1 MPVFNPQQIKM
12 VETRV
17 KSTGE
22 PCNPGIVTAILLIL
36 SVVVQPAIAGQT
48 MESLSSINLPEPR
61 TEHGTS
67 VEQALRLRRS
77 VRSFSAKPLQLAE
90 AAQLLW
96 SAQGITSR
104 EGLRTAPSAGA
115 LYPLEIYL
123 VAGNVNDL
131 PVGLWHYLP
140 DTHRLERLA
149 DTDIRIPLAHAA
161 LDQAWI
167 REAAAVVVFAAVY
180 ERTSRKY
187 GERATRYVHIEAGH
201 AAENLF
207 LQAVSLDLKTVIV
220 GAFRD
225 DELRN
230 TLQLPEDHA
239 PLILMPVG
247 R

>member
-1 MPVFNPQQIKM
+1 MDKTQ
-12 VETRV
+12 V
-17 KSTGE
+17 KSTRE
-22 PCNPGIVTAILLIL
+22 QCHPGIIIAILLIL
-36 SVVVQPAIAGQT
+36 SVTVQPVIAGQT
-48 MESLSSINLPEPR
+48 MGNPSSINLPEPH
-61 TEHGTS
+61 TDAGTS

-77 VRSFSAKPLQLAE
+77 VRTFAEKPLQLSE
-90 AAQLLW
+90 VAQLLW

-104 EGLRTAPSAGA
+104 DGLRTAPSAGA

-123 VAGNVNDL
+123 VAGSVNDL
-131 PVGLWHYLP
+131 PVGIWHYLP
-140 DTHRLERLA
+140 DNHRLEQLN
-149 DTDIRIPLAHAA
+149 DTDIRNPLAHAA

-180 ERTSRKY
+180 ERTTRKY
-187 GERATRYVHIEAGH
+187 GKRGIRYVHIEAGH

-207 LQAVSLDLKTVIV
+207 LQAVSLDLNTVIV

-225 DELRN
+225 DAIRN
-230 TLQLPEDHA
+230 ALKLPQDHV

>member
-1 MPVFNPQQIKM
+1 MGNP
-12 VETRV
+12 
-17 KSTGE
+17 
-22 PCNPGIVTAILLIL
+22 
-36 SVVVQPAIAGQT
+36 
-48 MESLSSINLPEPR
+48 SSINLPEPH
-61 TEHGTS
+61 TDAGTS

-77 VRSFSAKPLQLAE
+77 VRTFAEKPLQLSE
-90 AAQLLW
+90 VAQLLW

-104 EGLRTAPSAGA
+104 DGLRTAPSAGA

-123 VAGNVNDL
+123 VAGSVNDL
-131 PVGLWHYLP
+131 PVGVWHYLP
-140 DTHRLERLA
+140 DNHRLEHLN
-149 DTDIRIPLAHAA
+149 DTDIRNPLAHAA

-180 ERTSRKY
+180 ERTTRKY
-187 GERATRYVHIEAGH
+187 GKRGIRYVHIEAGH

-207 LQAVSLDLKTVIV
+207 LQAVSLDLNTVIV

-225 DELRN
+225 DAIRN
-230 TLQLPEDHA
+230 ALNLPQDHV

>member
-1 MPVFNPQQIKM
+1 MDKTQ
-12 VETRV
+12 V
-17 KSTGE
+17 KSTRE
-22 PCNPGIVTAILLIL
+22 QCHPGIIIAILLIL
-36 SVVVQPAIAGQT
+36 SVTVQPVIAGQT
-48 MESLSSINLPEPR
+48 MGNPSSINLPEPH
-61 TEHGTS
+61 TDAGTS

-77 VRSFSAKPLQLAE
+77 VRTFAEKPLQLSE
-90 AAQLLW
+90 VAQLLW

-104 EGLRTAPSAGA
+104 DGLRTAPSAGA

-123 VAGNVNDL
+123 VAGSVNDL
-131 PVGLWHYLP
+131 PVGVWHYLP
-140 DTHRLERLA
+140 DNHRLEQLN
-149 DTDIRIPLAHAA
+149 DTDIRNPLAHAA

-180 ERTSRKY
+180 ERTTRKY
-187 GERATRYVHIEAGH
+187 GKRGIRYVYIEAGH

-207 LQAVSLDLKTVIV
+207 LQAVSLDLNTVIV

-225 DELRN
+225 DAIRN
-230 TLQLPEDHA
+230 ALNLPQDHV

>member
-1 MPVFNPQQIKM
+1 MDRTQ
-12 VETRV
+12 V
-17 KSTGE
+17 KSTRE
-22 PCNPGIVTAILLIL
+22 QCHPGIIIAILLIL
-36 SVVVQPAIAGQT
+36 SVTVQPVIAGQT
-48 MESLSSINLPEPR
+48 MGNPSSINLPEPR
-61 TEHGTS
+61 TDAGTS

-77 VRSFSAKPLQLAE
+77 GRTFAEKPLQLSE
-90 AAQLLW
+90 VAQLLW

-104 EGLRTAPSAGA
+104 DGLRTAPSAGA

-123 VAGNVNDL
+123 VAGSVNDL
-131 PVGLWHYLP
+131 PVGVWHYLP
-140 DTHRLERLA
+140 DNHRLEQLN
-149 DTDIRIPLAHAA
+149 DTDIRNPLAHAA

-180 ERTSRKY
+180 ERTTRKY
-187 GERATRYVHIEAGH
+187 GKRGIRYVHIEAGH

-207 LQAVSLDLKTVIV
+207 LQAVSLDLNTVIV

-225 DELRN
+225 DAIRN
-230 TLQLPEDHA
+230 VLKLPPDHV

>member
-1 MPVFNPQQIKM
+1 MSI
-12 VETRV
+12 T
-17 KSTGE
+17 
-22 PCNPGIVTAILLIL
+22 
-36 SVVVQPAIAGQT
+36 VQPVIAGQT
-48 MESLSSINLPEPR
+48 MENPSSIKLPEPR
-61 TEHGTS
+61 TDAGTS

-77 VRSFSAKPLQLAE
+77 VRTFAEKPLQLSDV
-90 AAQLLW
+90 AQLLW

-104 EGLRTAPSAGA
+104 DGLRTAPSAGA

-123 VAGNVNDL
+123 VAGRVNDL
-131 PVGLWHYLP
+131 PVGVWHYLP
-140 DTHRLERLA
+140 DNHRLEQLDDSDIRNRLA
-149 DTDIRIPLAHAA
+149 DAA

-180 ERTSRKY
+180 ERTNRKY
-187 GERATRYVHIEAGH
+187 GKRGIRYVHIEAGH

-207 LQAVSLDLKTVIV
+207 LQAVSLDLNTVIV

-225 DELRN
+225 DAVRN
-230 TLQLPEDHA
+230 ALKLPQDHV

>member
-1 MPVFNPQQIKM
+1 MDKTQ
-12 VETRV
+12 V
-17 KSTGE
+17 KSTRE
-22 PCNPGIVTAILLIL
+22 QCHPGIIIAILLIL
-36 SVVVQPAIAGQT
+36 SVTVQPVIAGQT
-48 MESLSSINLPEPR
+48 MGNPSSINLPEPH
-61 TEHGTS
+61 TDAGTS

-77 VRSFSAKPLQLAE
+77 VRTFAEKPLQLSE
-90 AAQLLW
+90 VAQLLW

-104 EGLRTAPSAGA
+104 DGLRTAPSAGA

-123 VAGNVNDL
+123 VAGSVNDL
-131 PVGLWHYLP
+131 PVGVWHYLP
-140 DTHRLERLA
+140 DNHRLEQLN
-149 DTDIRIPLAHAA
+149 DTDIRNPLAHAA

-180 ERTSRKY
+180 ERTTRKY
-187 GERATRYVHIEAGH
+187 GKRGIRYVHIEAGH

-207 LQAVSLDLKTVIV
+207 LQAVSLDLNTVIV

-225 DELRN
+225 DAIRN
-230 TLQLPEDHA
+230 ALNLPQDHV

>member
-1 MPVFNPQQIKM
+1 M
-12 VETRV
+12 ET
-17 KSTGE
+17 
-22 PCNPGIVTAILLIL
+22 
-36 SVVVQPAIAGQT
+36 
-48 MESLSSINLPEPR
+48 LSSIKLPEPR
-61 TEHGTS
+61 TDHSTS

-77 VRSFSAKPLQLAE
+77 VRTFSAKPLQLAE
-90 AAQLLW
+90 VAQLLW

-104 EGLRTAPSAGA
+104 DGLRTAPSAGA

-140 DTHRLERLA
+140 DHHRLERLA

-161 LDQAWI
+161 LDQTWI
-167 REAAAVVVFAAVY
+167 REAAAIVVFAAVY

-187 GERATRYVHIEAGH
+187 GKRAKRYVHIEAGH

-207 LQAVSLDLKTVIV
+207 LQAASLDLKTVIV
-220 GAFRD
+220 GAFQD

-230 TLQLPEDHA
+230 TLQLPDDHA

>member
-1 MPVFNPQQIKM
+1 MDKTQ
-12 VETRV
+12 V
-17 KSTGE
+17 KSTRE
-22 PCNPGIVTAILLIL
+22 QCHPGIIIAILLIL
-36 SVVVQPAIAGQT
+36 SVTVQPVIAGQI
-48 MESLSSINLPEPR
+48 MGNPPSIKLPEPH
-61 TEHGTS
+61 TDAGTS

-77 VRSFSAKPLQLAE
+77 VRTFAEKPLQLSE
-90 AAQLLW
+90 VAQLLW

-104 EGLRTAPSAGA
+104 DGLRTAPSAGA

-123 VAGNVNDL
+123 VAGSVNDL
-131 PVGLWHYLP
+131 PVGVWHYLP
-140 DTHRLERLA
+140 DNHRLEHLN
-149 DTDIRIPLAHAA
+149 DTDIRNPLTHAA

-180 ERTSRKY
+180 ERTTRKY
-187 GERATRYVHIEAGH
+187 GKRGIRYVHIEAGH

-207 LQAVSLDLKTVIV
+207 LQAVSLDLNTVIV

-225 DELRN
+225 DAIRN
-230 TLQLPEDHA
+230 ALKLPQDHV

>member
-1 MPVFNPQQIKM
+1 M
-12 VETRV
+12 VGTQV
-17 KSTGE
+17 ISTGA
-22 PCNPGIVTAILLIL
+22 PCHPGILVVILLML
-36 SVVVQPAIAGQT
+36 SVTVQPVIAGQT
-48 MESLSSINLPEPR
+48 METLSSIKLPEPR
-61 TEHGTS
+61 TDHGTS

-77 VRSFSAKPLQLAE
+77 VRSFSARPLQLAE

-96 SAQGITSR
+96 SAQGITHR
-104 EGLRTAPSAGA
+104 DGLRTTPSAGA

-140 DTHRLERLA
+140 DDHRLERLA
-149 DTDIRIPLAHAA
+149 DTDIRTPLAHAA

-167 REAAAVVVFAAVY
+167 REAAAVVVIAAVY

-187 GERATRYVHIEAGH
+187 GERAIRYVHIEAGH

>member
-1 MPVFNPQQIKM
+1 MDRTQ
-12 VETRV
+12 V
-17 KSTGE
+17 KSTRE
-22 PCNPGIVTAILLIL
+22 QCHPGIIIAILLIL
-36 SVVVQPAIAGQT
+36 SVTVQPVIAGQT
-48 MESLSSINLPEPR
+48 MGNPSSINLPEPH
-61 TEHGTS
+61 TDAGTS

-77 VRSFSAKPLQLAE
+77 VRTFAEKPLQLSE
-90 AAQLLW
+90 VAQLLW

-104 EGLRTAPSAGA
+104 DGLRTAPSAGA

-123 VAGNVNDL
+123 VAGSVNDL
-131 PVGLWHYLP
+131 PVGVWHYLP
-140 DTHRLERLA
+140 DNHRLEQLN
-149 DTDIRIPLAHAA
+149 DTDIRNPLAHAA

-180 ERTSRKY
+180 ERTTRKY
-187 GERATRYVHIEAGH
+187 GKRGIRYVHIEAGH

-207 LQAVSLDLKTVIV
+207 LQAVSLDLNTVIV

-225 DELRN
+225 DAIRN
-230 TLQLPEDHA
+230 ALKLPQDHV

>member
-1 MPVFNPQQIKM
+1 MDKTQ
-12 VETRV
+12 V
-17 KSTGE
+17 KSTRE
-22 PCNPGIVTAILLIL
+22 QCHPGIIIAILLIL
-36 SVVVQPAIAGQT
+36 SVTVQPVIAGQT
-48 MESLSSINLPEPR
+48 MGNPSSIKLPEPQ
-61 TEHGTS
+61 TDAGTS

-77 VRSFSAKPLQLAE
+77 VRTFAEKPLQLSE
-90 AAQLLW
+90 VAQLLW

-104 EGLRTAPSAGA
+104 DGLRTAPSAGA

-123 VAGNVNDL
+123 VAGSVNDL
-131 PVGLWHYLP
+131 PVGVWHYLP
-140 DTHRLERLA
+140 DNHRLEQLN
-149 DTDIRIPLAHAA
+149 DTDIRNPLAHAA

-180 ERTSRKY
+180 ERTTRKY
-187 GERATRYVHIEAGH
+187 GKRGIRYVHIEAGH

-207 LQAVSLDLKTVIV
+207 LQAVSLDLNTVIV

-225 DELRN
+225 DAILN
-230 TLQLPEDHA
+230 ALKLPQDHV

>member
-1 MPVFNPQQIKM
+1 MENP
-12 VETRV
+12 
-17 KSTGE
+17 
-22 PCNPGIVTAILLIL
+22 
-36 SVVVQPAIAGQT
+36 
-48 MESLSSINLPEPR
+48 SSIKLPEPH
-61 TEHGTS
+61 TDAGTS

-77 VRSFSAKPLQLAE
+77 VRTFAEKPLQLSE
-90 AAQLLW
+90 VAQLLW

-104 EGLRTAPSAGA
+104 DGLRTAPSAGA

-123 VAGNVNDL
+123 VAGSVNDL
-131 PVGLWHYLP
+131 PVGVWHYLP
-140 DTHRLERLA
+140 DNNRLEQLN
-149 DTDIRIPLAHAA
+149 DTDIRNPLAHAA

-180 ERTSRKY
+180 ERTTRKY
-187 GERATRYVHIEAGH
+187 GKRGIRYVHIEAGH

-207 LQAVSLDLKTVIV
+207 LQAVSLDLNTVIV

-225 DELRN
+225 DAIRN
-230 TLQLPEDHA
+230 ALNLPQDHV

>member
-1 MPVFNPQQIKM
+1 MDKTQ
-12 VETRV
+12 V
-17 KSTGE
+17 KSARE
-22 PCNPGIVTAILLIL
+22 QCHPGIIIAILLIL
-36 SVVVQPAIAGQT
+36 SVTVQPVIAGQT
-48 MESLSSINLPEPR
+48 MGNPSSINLPEPH
-61 TEHGTS
+61 TDAGTS

-77 VRSFSAKPLQLAE
+77 VRTFAEKPLQLSE
-90 AAQLLW
+90 VAQLLW

-104 EGLRTAPSAGA
+104 DGLRTAPSAGA

-123 VAGNVNDL
+123 VAGSVNDL
-131 PVGLWHYLP
+131 PVGVWHYLP
-140 DTHRLERLA
+140 DNHRLEQLN
-149 DTDIRIPLAHAA
+149 DTDIRNPLAHAA

-180 ERTSRKY
+180 ERTTRKY
-187 GERATRYVHIEAGH
+187 GKRGIRYVYIEAGH

-207 LQAVSLDLKTVIV
+207 LQAVSLDLNTVIV

-225 DELRN
+225 DAIRN
-230 TLQLPEDHA
+230 ALNLPQDHV

>member
-1 MPVFNPQQIKM
+1 MDKTQ
-12 VETRV
+12 V
-17 KSTGE
+17 KSTRE
-22 PCNPGIVTAILLIL
+22 QCHPGIIIAILLIL
-36 SVVVQPAIAGQT
+36 SVTVQPVIAGQT
-48 MESLSSINLPEPR
+48 MVNPSSIKLPEPH
-61 TEHGTS
+61 TDAGTS

-77 VRSFSAKPLQLAE
+77 VRTFAEKPLQLSE
-90 AAQLLW
+90 VAQLLW

-104 EGLRTAPSAGA
+104 DGLRTAPSAGA

-123 VAGNVNDL
+123 VAGSVNDL
-131 PVGLWHYLP
+131 PVGVWHYLP
-140 DTHRLERLA
+140 DNHRLEQLN
-149 DTDIRIPLAHAA
+149 DTDIRNPLAHAA

-180 ERTSRKY
+180 ERTTRKY
-187 GERATRYVHIEAGH
+187 GKRGIRYVHIEAGH

-207 LQAVSLDLKTVIV
+207 LQAVSLDLNTVIV

-225 DELRN
+225 DAIRN
-230 TLQLPEDHA
+230 ALNLPQDHV

>member
-1 MPVFNPQQIKM
+1 MDKTQ
-12 VETRV
+12 V
-17 KSTGE
+17 KSTRE
-22 PCNPGIVTAILLIL
+22 QCHPGIIIAILLIL
-36 SVVVQPAIAGQT
+36 SVTVQPVIAGQT
-48 MESLSSINLPEPR
+48 MENPSSINLPEPH
-61 TEHGTS
+61 TDAGTS

-77 VRSFSAKPLQLAE
+77 VRTFAEKPLQLSE
-90 AAQLLW
+90 VAQLLW

-104 EGLRTAPSAGA
+104 DGLRTAPSAGA

-123 VAGNVNDL
+123 VAGSVNDL
-131 PVGLWHYLP
+131 PVGVWHYLP
-140 DTHRLERLA
+140 DNHRLEQLN
-149 DTDIRIPLAHAA
+149 DTDIRNPLAHAA

-180 ERTSRKY
+180 ERTTRKY
-187 GERATRYVHIEAGH
+187 GKRGIRYVHIEAGH

-207 LQAVSLDLKTVIV
+207 LQAVSLDLNTVIV

-225 DELRN
+225 DAIRN
-230 TLQLPEDHA
+230 ALNLPQDHV

>member
-1 MPVFNPQQIKM
+1 MDRTQ
-12 VETRV
+12 V
-17 KSTGE
+17 KSTRE
-22 PCNPGIVTAILLIL
+22 QCHPGIIIGILLIL
-36 SVVVQPAIAGQT
+36 SVAVQPVIAGQT
-48 MESLSSINLPEPR
+48 MGNPSSINLPEPH
-61 TEHGTS
+61 TDAGTS

-77 VRSFSAKPLQLAE
+77 VRTFAEKPLQLSE
-90 AAQLLW
+90 VAQLLW

-104 EGLRTAPSAGA
+104 DGLRTAPSAGA

-123 VAGNVNDL
+123 VAGSVNDL
-131 PVGLWHYLP
+131 PVGVWHYLP
-140 DTHRLERLA
+140 DNHRLEQLN
-149 DTDIRIPLAHAA
+149 DTDIRNPLAHAA

-180 ERTSRKY
+180 ERTTRKY
-187 GERATRYVHIEAGH
+187 GKRGIRYVHIEAGH

-207 LQAVSLDLKTVIV
+207 LQAVSLDLNTVIV

-225 DELRN
+225 DAIRN
-230 TLQLPEDHA
+230 ALKLPQDHV

>member
-1 MPVFNPQQIKM
+1 M
-12 VETRV
+12 ET
-17 KSTGE
+17 
-22 PCNPGIVTAILLIL
+22 
-36 SVVVQPAIAGQT
+36 
-48 MESLSSINLPEPR
+48 LSSIKLPEPR
-61 TEHGTS
+61 TDHGTS

-77 VRSFSAKPLQLAE
+77 VRSFSSKPLQLAE
-90 AAQLLW
+90 VAQLLW

-104 EGLRTAPSAGA
+104 DGLRTAPSAGA

-140 DTHRLERLA
+140 EPHRLERLA

-180 ERTSRKY
+180 ERTGRKY
-187 GERATRYVHIEAGH
+187 GERAARYVHIEAGH

-225 DELRN
+225 DELRD